1 VQTVDIG
8 NTNII
13 KVPVQDREEPYYQV
27 VLDLMEE
34 LNIVTVEAVAAIRA
48 MIIAGEVLESESRG
62 MIMLLDSETIKP
74 DPYQVTKSKFQ
85 DIYTDSKQY
94 VNAKLEGSILTA
106 LAEEEAVIVGKN
118 ETLTKDAEFR
128 GRRRSRKQNETT
140 TQTRRNET

>member
-74 DPYQVTKSKFQ
+74 DPYQVTKSKLQ

-94 VNAKLEGSILTA
+94 VNAKLECKVRRFNPNSA
-106 LAEEEAVIVGKN
+106 C
-118 ETLTKDAEFR
+118 R
-128 GRRRSRKQNETT
+128 GRSCDSWKE
-140 TQTRRNET
+140 